1 MASNDEL
8 KERIALL
15 EKEAEL
21 LKQILFFEEQ
31 IQRLKHEPTRT
42 PPKAPWPTTPWWPP
56 TIYS

>member
-21 LKQILFFEEQ
+21 LKQILSLEEQ

-42 PPKAPWPTTPWWPP
+42 RWAPWPTTPWWPP

>member
-21 LKQILFFEEQ
+21 LKQILMLEEQ
-31 IQRLKHEPTRT
+31 IQQIKRNKPT
-42 PPKAPWPTTPWWPP
+42 APWPTTPWWPP